1 GLALRTWWSRC
12 CKLAMSRLCVAL
24 RYVKPIVEQRQ
35 PIVLNQIVVAPELCE
50 IVAAFVCASDEEL
63 AMHLVYVEAIGT
75 DCQPIVNVGIRAS
88 TAFAPTLASMSW
100 APPREPAVPSLAHA

>member
-1 GLALRTWWSRC
+1 
-12 CKLAMSRLCVAL
+12 MSRLCVAL
-24 RYVKPIVEQRQ
+24 RYVKQIVEQRE

-88 TAFAPTLASMSW
+88 TATIECQTVGGMLGEAP
-100 APPREPAVPSLAHA
+100 VPNEFCR